1 MDTPVQGAK
10 PRPDISLGF
19 FMNSDRAI
27 VKPHVPL
34 LALMGV
40 FFRVGVTS
48 FGGSTA
54 AWLYRELVERRRWL
68 DEDHFLTALTL
79 AQVLPGAN
87 PVNLSIYVGS
97 QLRGGIGGAAAALG
111 MIGPPFCIILVLGF
125 LYRTFG
131 SSPIAHAVLGGLAA
145 VGVGM
150 TLSIGAKLAR
160 KVRKPVPVVIAV
172 TLFVTV
178 GILHWPMIPMVIVLT
193 PLSIG
198 LERYAGS
205 KPS

>member
-1 MDTPVQGAK
+1 MLNLGHCYFGFRMDTDVSPPKQ
-10 PRPDISLGF
+10 
-19 FMNSDRAI
+19 
-27 VKPHVPL
+27 VPL
-34 LALMGV
+34 LDLIGV

-54 AWLYRELVERRRWL
+54 AWLYKEVVERRGWL
-68 DEDHFLTALTL
+68 DDEHFTTALTL

-97 QLRGGIGGAAAALG
+97 QLRGGIGGAAAAFG
-111 MIGPPFCIILVLGF
+111 MVAPPFVVILILGY

-131 SSPIAHAVLGGLAA
+131 NSPTAHAVLAGLAA

-150 TLSIGAKLAR
+150 TLTIGVKLAR
-160 KVRKPVPVVIAV
+160 KVRRPIPVAIAL

-178 GILHWPMIPMVIVLT
+178 GVLHWPMIPMVLAMT
-193 PLSIG
+193 PLSIA
-198 LERYAGS
+198 LEHLQARRRS
-205 KPS
+205 S